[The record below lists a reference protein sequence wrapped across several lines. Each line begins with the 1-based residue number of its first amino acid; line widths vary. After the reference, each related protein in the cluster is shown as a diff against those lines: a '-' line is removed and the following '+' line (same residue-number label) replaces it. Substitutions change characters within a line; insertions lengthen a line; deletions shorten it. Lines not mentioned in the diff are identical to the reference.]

1 MCMEY
6 KKEVVLVNY
15 YNVLFYLIFKSEI
28 DELKKSLLIGK
39 IESGEQMRMKDIYNW
54 GQTQQIQVKMKFKYR
69 QDFSVIANLW
79 NLYSYWRFRYEIR
92 K

>member
-39 IESGEQMRMKDIYNW
+39 IESGDQ
-54 GQTQQIQVKMKFKYR
+54 
-69 QDFSVIANLW
+69 L
-79 NLYSYWRFRYEIR
+79 
-92 K
+92 